1 MQPSINPLLTD
12 LYQFTMLQAYLDCNM
27 HETAVFEFF
36 IRKLPHCRGFLM
48 AAGLEQVLHFLEHFN
63 FSGMEL
69 DYLAKTGCFKK
80 NLIDYLASVRFSG
93 EVHAM
98 KEGTIF
104 FPDEPILRIV
114 APIPVAQLLES
125 RLINILHLQTLL
137 ASKAVRCTLASAGR
151 ASLIDFGLR
160 RAHGEEAALYAARAS
175 YIAGFEGT
183 ATVIAEPLFGIPVFG
198 TMAHSFIE
206 AHADEKT
213 AFIDFAESNPGNVTL
228 LIDTYNTIS
237 GARKAAEVAKILQRK
252 GIQVRGIRLDSGDLL
267 ELAKQVRAIFDDEG
281 LHNLLIFASG
291 NIDEYLL
298 QALLD
303 GGAPINGFGVGTKMD
318 TSSDAPYLDCAYK
331 LVEYAGK
338 PRLKKSDGKTTWP
351 GRKQVF
357 RRHQN
362 GKMQKDILAL
372 EGDNLGGKPLINP
385 VMTNGERVSET
396 PSLKEIRAHA
406 LAEVDSLPTGLK
418 QLSDASAYPVDISPS
433 LLKLKKDVEESL
445 K

>member
-1 MQPSINPLLTD
+1 MQPSTSPLLTD
-12 LYQFTMLQAYLDCNM
+12 LYQFTMLQAYLDQDM

-48 AAGLEQVLHFLEHFN
+48 AAGLEQVLHFLEHFK
-63 FSGMEL
+63 FSDMEL
-69 DYLAKTGCFKK
+69 DYLARTGRFKK
-80 NLIDYLASVRFSG
+80 NLIDYLTDVRFCG
-93 EVHAM
+93 DVHAIH
-98 KEGTIF
+98 EGTIF
-104 FPDEPILRIV
+104 FPDEPILRV
-114 APIPVAQLLES
+114 TAPIPVAQLLES
-125 RLINILHLQTLL
+125 RLINILHLETLL

-160 RAHGEEAALYAARAS
+160 RAHGDEAGLHAARAS
-175 YIAGFEGT
+175 YITGFEGT
-183 ATVIAEPLFGIPVFG
+183 ATVLAEPLFGIPVFG

-206 AHADEKT
+206 AHADEKS
-213 AFIDFAESNPGNVTL
+213 AFIDFAESNPGNVML
-228 LIDTYNTIS
+228 LIDTYDTIS
-237 GARKAAEVAKILQRK
+237 GARKAAEVAKILRGK
-252 GIQVRGIRLDSGDLL
+252 GIRVRGIRLDSGDLL
-267 ELAKQVRAIFDDEG
+267 ELAKQVRAIFDNEG
-281 LHNLLIFASG
+281 LHDLLIFASG

-357 RRHQN
+357 RRYQS
-362 GKMQKDILAL
+362 GEMQEDILTL
-372 EGDNLGGKPLINP
+372 DGDDMDGKSLIKL
-385 VMTNGERVSET
+385 VMTDGTRVSET

-406 LAEVDSLPTGLK
+406 LARVEL
-418 QLSDASAYPVDISPS
+418 SPS
-433 LLKLKKDVEESL
+433 RSETAL
-445 K
+445 